1 MQTRQLVAGAVGYH
15 LDAAVG
21 IVADP
26 PCNLQDVRLA
36 LDEPAEADALD
47 AAADEETTGEDERL
61 GFLSSHRAIAE
72 VRG

>member
-1 MQTRQLVAGAVGYH
+1 MRQN
-15 LDAAVG
+15 LDAAVRV
-21 IVADP
+21 VANPAGD
-26 PCNLQDVRLA
+26 LEDVGLA